1 MSRGMDSSVVTLL
14 VLLTYRPVQKVWNNN
29 NTKPS
34 MKKETH
40 CFYRY
45 RIWHRKQGSTLGL
58 GGLGQDCWT
67 QASGPQRCGQLA
79 FSWKSDLRGGQIDLS
94 QLFLPRHNPVSF
106 SGSVLEKIHC
116 EKELGLSSCH
126 EEGNWISFQA
136 TEISPSE
143 TTGSGRLAITGPR
156 YSRGGRAGRAEW
168 SSACLSLVYLTES
181 RVGSRFCFK

>member
-1 MSRGMDSSVVTLL
+1 
-14 VLLTYRPVQKVWNNN
+14 
-29 NTKPS
+29 

-45 RIWHRKQGSTLGL
+45 RIWHRKHGRTLGWVAS
-58 GGLGQDCWT
+58 GQNCWT
-67 QASGPQRCGQLA
+67 QAPCPWPCGQLV
-79 FSWKSDLRGGQIDLS
+79 FSRKPDLRGGQIDLS
-94 QLFLPRHNPVSF
+94 QLFLPSHNPVSL
-106 SGSVLEKIHC
+106 SSSALEKIHC

-143 TTGSGRLAITGPR
+143 TMGSGRLAMTGPR
-156 YSRGGRAGRAEW
+156 YARGRRSGRAEW
-168 SSACLSLVYLTES
+168 SSVCLSLVYLTEW